1 MEPTTVTTI
10 VMIIFAVGVISM
22 GLRNL
27 FGSWEPIVRRAT
39 PEQRTKAEIEAAV
52 RQMRRAIED
61 YERGQRPL

>member
-27 FGSWEPIVRRAT
+27 FGSWEPIVRRAA
-39 PEQRTKAEIEAAV
+39 PEQRTEAEIEAAV
-52 RQMRRAIED
+52 REMRRAIED
-61 YERGQRPL
+61 YERGKRPL

>member
-10 VMIIFAVGVISM
+10 VMIIFAIGVITM

-27 FGSWEPIVRRAT
+27 FGSWEPVVRRAT
-39 PEQRTKAEIEAAV
+39 PEQRTEAEIEAAV
-52 RQMRRAIED
+52 REMRRAIED

>member
-10 VMIIFAVGVISM
+10 VMVLFAIGVISM

-39 PEQRTKAEIEAAV
+39 PAQRTEAEIEAAV

-61 YERGQRPL
+61 YERGERSL

>member
-10 VMIIFAVGVISM
+10 VMIIFAVCVFSM

-39 PEQRTKAEIEAAV
+39 PEQRTEAEIEAAV

-61 YERGQRPL
+61 YERGERSL

>member
-10 VMIIFAVGVISM
+10 VMIIFAVSVITM

-39 PEQRTKAEIEAAV
+39 PEQRTDAEIEAAV
-52 RQMRRAIED
+52 REMRRAIED
-61 YERGQRPL
+61 YERGKRSL